1 MSSVRRP
8 VVFVT
13 GAGRGLGRS
22 IALRFASAGY
32 AVGVAGR
39 AEGAIRSVAEE
50 IGASGS
56 EAFAVRC
63 DVTVRQSVVDAA
75 AEAEQRLGPPDVL
88 VNNAGIADSAP
99 FATMDDALWEKI
111 LAVNLTGTYYC
122 MRAVLPGMF
131 ERQRGRVINIASVAG
146 RTGFLY
152 TAAYCAAKHGVLG
165 LTRSVALE
173 AAGKGVTVNAIC
185 PGWLD
190 TQMTRETVSRIM
202 RRTGRTIDDA
212 RSAIERMNPQ
222 NRLIQPDE
230 VAALAVFLAGPDA
243 AGINGQALTLD
254 GGALVA

>member
-1 MSSVRRP
+1 MHRP

-13 GAGRGLGRS
+13 GAGRGVGRA

-39 AEGAIRSVAEE
+39 SDDAIRAVADE
-50 IGASGS
+50 IGATGS

-63 DVTVRQSVVDAA
+63 DVTHKQSVVDAIA
-75 AEAEQRLGPPDVL
+75 DVDRRLGPTDVL
-88 VNNAGIADSAP
+88 VNNAGVADSAP
-99 FATMDDALWEKI
+99 FSAMDDALWERM

-131 ERQRGRVINIASVAG
+131 ERRRGRVINIASVAG
-146 RTGFLY
+146 RTGFAY
-152 TAAYCAAKHGVLG
+152 TAAYCASKHGVVG
-165 LTRSVALE
+165 LTRAVALE

-185 PGWLD
+185 PGWVD
-190 TQMTRETVSRIM
+190 TDMTRESVARIVKK
-202 RRTGRTIDDA
+202 TGRSAADA
-212 RSAIERMNPQ
+212 KSAIEQMNPQ

-243 AGINGQALTLD
+243 HGINGQALTVD
-254 GGALVA
+254 GGELVA